1 VAFAALLPT
10 AALAQGLSYAETLEL
25 ARNSAPALRAADAG
39 IAGAAAARPAAGTL
53 PDPRLVAGIENLPV
67 TGADRFSTT
76 RDPMTM
82 QRLGL
87 MQEVPN
93 RARREAR
100 QQLAD
105 ARIER
110 ERATLAQTVL
120 AVRREAAIAWLG
132 VYWAERRA
140 KLLDALRH
148 ENRLLQQTLPAR
160 IAAGQAPPAEL
171 TLARQDALAIDDR
184 GDELAAEV
192 RRARAELRR
201 WVGARADE
209 PLVGAASLGAPDA
222 DTLRASVSRQAEV
235 AAYGA
240 LRGVAAAEMA
250 EADAE
255 RHGDWAWEV
264 AYSRRPSYDDMI
276 SVQFSFELPWQR
288 DRRQQPM
295 VEAKRQEVAR
305 IDAERDDLLR
315 RRTAEVEAMLAD
327 SAALQSQLARLQG
340 PAVALADERSTLAL
354 AAYQAG
360 RESLGA
366 VLAARAQAV
375 ELRLRAA
382 ELEGRR
388 DALRVRL
395 STLIAE

>member
-1 VAFAALLPT
+1 
-10 AALAQGLSYAETLEL
+10 
-25 ARNSAPALRAADAG
+25 
-39 IAGAAAARPAAGTL
+39 
-53 PDPRLVAGIENLPV
+53 
-67 TGADRFSTT
+67 
-76 RDPMTM
+76 MTM

-93 RARREAR
+93 RARRAAR
-100 QQLAD
+100 EQLAD

-110 ERATLAQTVL
+110 ERAAQAQAAL
-120 AVRREAAIAWLG
+120 AVRRDAALAWLG
-132 VYWAERRA
+132 VYGAERRL
-140 KLLDALRH
+140 KLLDGLRN

-160 IAAGQAPPAEL
+160 IAAGQAPPADL
-171 TLARQDALAIDDR
+171 TLARQEALAIDDR
-184 GDELAAEV
+184 GDELAAEA

-201 WVGARADE
+201 WVGPRADE
-209 PLVGAASLGAPDA
+209 PLVGRASLPEANA
-222 DTLRASVSRQAEV
+222 DDLRASVSRQAEV

-240 LRGVAAAEMA
+240 LRGVAQAEMA

-276 SVQFSFELPWQR
+276 SVQFTFELPWQR
-288 DRRQQPM
+288 ERRQQPM

-327 SAALQSQLARLQG
+327 GAALQSQLARLQG
-340 PAVALADERSTLAL
+340 PALALADERHTLAL

-360 RESLGA
+360 RGDLAA

-382 ELEGRR
+382 ELELRR
-388 DALRVRL
+388 DALHVRL
-395 STLIAE
+395 GTLIAE